1 MQANNNLIRD
11 KLFISHIHP
20 KETASHVYKAIC
32 GIDVFIVQS
41 IRGKIMQKSITF
53 LKFWDN
59 TIEGY
64 IKRIGSRTYV
74 KFQNLTL
81 KMKVDS
87 SYQGQQCFFYNIF
100 LENFFFI

>member
-1 MQANNNLIRD
+1 
-11 KLFISHIHP
+11 
-20 KETASHVYKAIC
+20 
-32 GIDVFIVQS
+32 
-41 IRGKIMQKSITF
+41 MQKNITF

-81 KMKVDS
+81 EMKVN
-87 SYQGQQCFFYNIF
+87 FFYLGQHIF
-100 LENFFFI
+100 LWKI